1 MPWWWGSPS
10 VSSRPWCHKSFITLA
25 GGPWVSLETYVPGSH
40 LFEPLPYDPADRESC
55 LRHAR
60 KLQAAGSLREAIHDC
75 VPLEH
80 QAKVFEKV
88 GDIVRSG
95 GKGVLGN
102 AIEAG
107 HFYYLPNSSAEPD
120 LEWAELKC
128 TGLLPDG
135 DGGRRAKERLVICM
149 INYGGDPDSKIPCV
163 VEETAETSHAF
174 KKLLRLLL
182 VFYDYAKVETPDQL
196 LDLPIRLVD
205 FWSPS
210 AAEVALFKSD
220 WEVIQGYVERG
231 AAHELSEGLT
241 PLLGACTKSSDSR
254 KTVRQRVGDVE
265 AKPRACALKQAFV
278 TEIFRSLHAAQMEAM
293 VKESEAASRSFVDM
307 AEQDLEAAI
316 LERLKPFRGKTTV
329 DICEKQGLEGKFGG
343 KSGNSRRMR
352 KLLDAIAHE
361 LKGVP
366 IESLEVFRKSGLRI
380 SVCRILKNGEAAEA
394 VSFPA
399 FDYAEVA
406 DEDEWDDSS
415 LYQDLVKRFLF
426 VFLRDDE
433 DDLPPRF
440 DRAVFWS
447 MPEADLNVTQS
458 VWQDT
463 VSLIRQNRLEEL
475 PAEADTYA
483 VHVRPHDR
491 NRYPGFKR
499 SYWLNRRYVTSIWAK
514 ACRA

>member
-1 MPWWWGSPS
+1 
-10 VSSRPWCHKSFITLA
+10 
-25 GGPWVSLETYVPGSH
+25 VPGRH
-40 LFEPLPYDPADRESC
+40 LFEPLPYDPGDRESC

-60 KLQAAGSLREAIHDC
+60 KLQSAGSLREAIHDC

-128 TGLLPDG
+128 TGLLPDR
-135 DGGRRAKERLVICM
+135 DGGHRAKERLVICM
-149 INYGGDPDSKIPCV
+149 INYGGDPKSELPCV
-163 VEETAETSHAF
+163 IEETAETSHAF
-174 KKLLRLLL
+174 KKLLKVLL
-182 VFYDYAKVETPDQL
+182 VFYDYSKVENADQL

-205 FWSPS
+205 IWSPS
-210 AAEVALFKSD
+210 DPEVALFKRD
-220 WEVIQGYVERG
+220 WEVIQGYVMRG
-231 AAHELSEGLT
+231 QAHELSEGLT

-254 KTVRQRVGDVE
+254 KTVRQRKGDIE
-265 AKPRACALKQAFV
+265 AKPRAFALKQAFV

-293 VKESEAASRSFVDM
+293 VRESEAASRSFRPM
-307 AEQDLEAAI
+307 AERDLEAAI
-316 LERLKPFRGKTTV
+316 LERLRAFKDLTTV
-329 DICEKQGLEGKFGG
+329 EICERQRLEGKFGG
-343 KSGNSRRMR
+343 KSGNSRRIR
-352 KLLDAIAHE
+352 KLLDAISQE
-361 LKGVP
+361 LKGMP
-366 IESLEVFRKSGLRI
+366 IEALEVFLKSGLRI

-399 FDYAEVA
+399 FEYAEVA

-433 DDLPPRF
+433 DGTSPRF

-447 MPEADLNVTQS
+447 MPEADLDITQS
-458 VWQDT
+458 VWEDT

-499 SYWLNRRYVTSIWAK
+499 SFWFNRCYVTKIWAGC
-514 ACRA
+514 A